1 MNKITKKEFIKALYD
16 NLSVLICSTGYTQ
29 RFLGINEVDQAIQKS
44 IIDNT
49 KIKDRARRVVKIN
62 DSKIIFTNNSYLSVK
77 GDTFNHYNY
86 YKSLNKDNQQFLIQ
100 HNRVFDEF
108 ENEYFNYYVIYLIL
122 N

>member
-1 MNKITKKEFIKALYD
+1 MKKITKKEFTKALSE

-29 RFLGINEVDQAIQKS
+29 RFLDINEVEQAIQKS

-49 KIKDRARRVVKIN
+49 KIKDRARGVVKFN

-100 HNRVFDEF
+100 QNTVFDEF
-108 ENEYFNYYVIYLIL
+108 ENKYFNYYVIYLIL

>member
-1 MNKITKKEFIKALYD
+1 MKKITKKEFTKTLSK
-16 NLSVLICSTGYTQ
+16 NLSCLICSTGYTH
-29 RFLGINEVDQAIQKS
+29 RFLDINGVEQATQKA
-44 IIDNT
+44 IIDIT
-49 KIKDRARRVVKIN
+49 KIKERARRVVKFN
-62 DSKIIFTNNSYLSVK
+62 DSKIIFSNNSYLSVK
-77 GDTFNHYNY
+77 GDNFNHYNY